1 MQEKESLQDRK
12 QENSIEIKLK
22 EKLMDIIDGLELV
35 IGYTRSNVPL
45 RVNPLFI
52 EKRQDIDN
60 VIFNNLCINNL
71 ATYSYFKS
79 QELKGKIGI
88 VLKPCDVRSIVQL
101 VSEELINKDKI
112 LTIVTGCSGVI
123 DYKKIYKI
131 IGGARIITADIDDNN
146 IKISTIDENF
156 NLNSGDFYADKCY
169 SCKIYD
175 NPFYYDEFI
184 ENYKKLSIE
193 PAKEYEDVAEFE
205 KKNLKEIFSF
215 WESEFSRCI
224 RCYACRNICPLE
236 VCRDKCIAQLDNP
249 HWQSQKIDSS
259 EGKFFQ
265 LIRVL
270 HLAGRCTE
278 CGECERICPVNIP
291 MVKLMK
297 KVNKDIL
304 KLFGYRPG
312 YSIDAKPPL
321 LTFKNVEENIKEENL
336 VNE

>member
-259 EGKFFQ
+259 E
-265 LIRVL
+265 
-270 HLAGRCTE
+270 
-278 CGECERICPVNIP
+278 
-291 MVKLMK
+291 
-297 KVNKDIL
+297 
-304 KLFGYRPG
+304 
-312 YSIDAKPPL
+312 
-321 LTFKNVEENIKEENL
+321 
-336 VNE
+336 

>member
-1 MQEKESLQDRK
+1 
-12 QENSIEIKLK
+12 
-22 EKLMDIIDGLELV
+22 
-35 IGYTRSNVPL
+35 
-45 RVNPLFI
+45 
-52 EKRQDIDN
+52 
-60 VIFNNLCINNL
+60 
-71 ATYSYFKS
+71 
-79 QELKGKIGI
+79 
-88 VLKPCDVRSIVQL
+88 
-101 VSEELINKDKI
+101 
-112 LTIVTGCSGVI
+112 
-123 DYKKIYKI
+123 
-131 IGGARIITADIDDNN
+131 
-146 IKISTIDENF
+146 
-156 NLNSGDFYADKCY
+156 
-169 SCKIYD
+169 
-175 NPFYYDEFI
+175 
-184 ENYKKLSIE
+184 
-193 PAKEYEDVAEFE
+193 
-205 KKNLKEIFSF
+205 
-215 WESEFSRCI
+215 
-224 RCYACRNICPLE
+224 